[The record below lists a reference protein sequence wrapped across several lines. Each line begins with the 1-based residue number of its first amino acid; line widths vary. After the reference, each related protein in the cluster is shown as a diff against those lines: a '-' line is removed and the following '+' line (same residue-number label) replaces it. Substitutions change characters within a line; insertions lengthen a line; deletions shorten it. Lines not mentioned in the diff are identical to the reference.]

1 MSILRSDSVEER
13 NKKERLLLIYE
24 VVIILLAII
33 AVTITVLDLNNTIT
47 LVLGSSLYWIDLG
60 ILIIFTVDYIVRLY
74 FSSNKKQFFK
84 SNIFDLIAI
93 IPFNSMFRIFRAFRL
108 FRVLKIT
115 KIFRLTKM
123 AKITKMSRLVKGFAL
138 LGRLKGKLNA
148 FVNTN
153 GFVYTIYITISTVIL
168 STIGVYFIEF
178 KDMNIPFSECLW
190 WSFATTTTVG
200 YGGIDPVTLPARMI
214 SAVLMLVGIG
224 FTGMLTGTIATYF
237 LNMKKDINIDDKTQ
251 KTVNLSDLEDE
262 KFEHI
267 LNYIEP

>member
-1 MSILRSDSVEER
+1 VEKS
-13 NKKERLLLIYE
+13 NKKRLLLAYE
-24 VVIILLAII
+24 VIIILLAII

-47 LVLGSSLYWIDLG
+47 LKQGSHLYWLDLG
-60 ILIIFTVDYIVRLY
+60 ILIIFTVDYGVRL
-74 FSSNKKQFFK
+74 FFASNKKEFIRR
-84 SNIFDLIAI
+84 NVFDLIAI

-108 FRVLKIT
+108 FRVFKVT

-123 AKITKMSRLVKGFAL
+123 VKITKMARLVKGFAL
-138 LGRLKGKLNA
+138 LGRLKGKLST

-153 GFVYTIYITISTVIL
+153 GFVYTIYITVSTVIL

-178 KDMNIPFSECLW
+178 KAKSISFSECLW

-200 YGGIDPVTLPARMI
+200 YGGIDPMTFPARAI

-237 LNMKKDINIDDKTQ
+237 LKMKKDINTDYKIGKTI
-251 KTVNLSDLEDE
+251 NLSDLEDE
-262 KFEHI
+262 RFEQI
-267 LNYIEP
+267 LNYIEFIRSQE